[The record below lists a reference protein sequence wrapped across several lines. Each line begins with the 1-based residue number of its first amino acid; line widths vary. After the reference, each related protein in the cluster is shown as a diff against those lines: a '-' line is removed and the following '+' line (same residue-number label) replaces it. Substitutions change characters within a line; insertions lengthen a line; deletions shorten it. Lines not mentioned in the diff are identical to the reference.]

1 MTDHPLCLNMAKLV
15 PNFIYS
21 IAIFVVSVTLALCV
35 SCTSTAM
42 PESDDYE
49 YQATITLARLRTLC
63 EKAPFAIKDEL
74 ICEACVIGGGTAL
87 NNLTSIYVEQLETCA
102 EIMTGLTHSA
112 DIYPIGTHLY
122 INLHGCYAAIND
134 STLQIGLAPLYGDS
148 TSPERFGHQAVAD
161 LHIKRTSERGT
172 VIPQELRIDELS
184 EQWLAHCVRI
194 KNLQHSPTEPS
205 EGKFTEYTRFTDES
219 GAEIW
224 LYIYRYSHLIGSTV
238 PQGLISISGIVKQE
252 RINGKKAYVIVPH
265 TESDIISS
273 VN

>member
-21 IAIFVVSVTLALCV
+21 IAIFIVSATLALCT
-35 SCTSTAM
+35 SCRSATM
-42 PESDDYE
+42 PEGDEYE
-49 YQATITLARLRTLC
+49 YQATITLARLQTLC
-63 EKAPFAIKDEL
+63 ERSPLITDEEL
-74 ICEACVIGGGTAL
+74 VCEACVIGGGTAL
-87 NNLTSIYVEQLETCA
+87 NNLTSIYIEQLGTCA

-112 DIYPIGTHLY
+112 NVYPIGTHLY
-122 INLHGCYAAIND
+122 INLRGCYAAINNG
-134 STLQIGLAPLYGDS
+134 TLQIGLAPLYGDS
-148 TSPERFGHQAVAD
+148 TTPEKFGHQAVAD
-161 LHIKRTSERGT
+161 LHIKRTSERGE
-172 VIPQELRIDELS
+172 VVPQELCISELS

-194 KNLQHSPTEPS
+194 ENLQHSPTEPS

-224 LYIYRYSHLIGSTV
+224 LYIYRYSHLIGSAV

-273 VN
+273 GN